1 MYLYKTYWHYPET
14 FTEDE
19 CNKIVDSFKGVDVDI
34 GLLDET
40 WVYEKVIPFIEKANM
55 SAEWNYQWDFLD
67 TLQFRVYNKNC
78 FDDWHTDI
86 SNGGQ
91 PQIPTHTYI
100 NRKELIPKWGK
111 SKPGIVGKIRKL
123 SFILLLNDSSEFEGG
138 EVEIQSRNFNMNDIG
153 QTPTDIVEVN
163 YMTKGSLMVFPSH
176 LFHRVLPVTKG
187 VRISLKGWCWGYPF
201 K

>member
-67 TLQFRVYNKNC
+67 TLQFEFCSK
-78 FDDWHTDI
+78 
-86 SNGGQ
+86 
-91 PQIPTHTYI
+91 IPTT
-100 NRKELIPKWGK
+100 
-111 SKPGIVGKIRKL
+111 
-123 SFILLLNDSSEFEGG
+123 
-138 EVEIQSRNFNMNDIG
+138 
-153 QTPTDIVEVN
+153 
-163 YMTKGSLMVFPSH
+163 
-176 LFHRVLPVTKG
+176 
-187 VRISLKGWCWGYPF
+187 
-201 K
+201 